1 MDKSK
6 SYMTKLFNNDCFPNS
21 WLYNIPLDLSSFINK
36 NNSFI
41 ESEND
46 LSENENIADKY
57 IVKFLPKN
65 LISILFEDDSEL
77 TTEESFSNNIN
88 NYYNLDKNLESQS
101 QNENKTL
108 NLMKK
113 KKEEEKVCSNLNS
126 INNFHININNP
137 RINFVNIYYPFSFN
151 LVYNYFPNDVSQK
164 KFNSNS
170 YLNNSSKSNSKYINN
185 SLINNNVCSNVDNY
199 NFISNSANC
208 INYSKEKVDIQINNN
223 NFNNINNTPQKE
235 DPKEI
240 KKSKKKKKKKKKI
253 NDNYTIEVFGRRGWI
268 CENCNNFNYES
279 RKTCN
284 RCKIV
289 KTPIKKSILFDENG
303 INILNNIFNGNN
315 KKEWNCPKC
324 GNINYSFRI
333 ICNRCQVPKE
343 INIENNEE

>member
-21 WLYNIPLDLSSFINK
+21 WLYNIPLDLSSVNGR
-36 NNSFI
+36 NNS
-41 ESEND
+41 SND
-46 LSENENIADKY
+46 NNLSENENIADKY

-88 NYYNLDKNLESQS
+88 NYYNLEKKLESQS

-113 KKEEEKVCSNLNS
+113 EKEEEKVSSNLNS

-170 YLNNSSKSNSKYINN
+170 ILNNSSNSNSSYINN
-185 SLINNNVCSNVDNY
+185 SSLIN
-199 NFISNSANC
+199 INC
-208 INYSKEKVDIQINNN
+208 VNYSKEKVDIQIKNN
-223 NFNNINNTPQKE
+223 NFN
-235 DPKEI
+235 
-240 KKSKKKKKKKKKI
+240 
-253 NDNYTIEVFGRRGWI
+253 
-268 CENCNNFNYES
+268 
-279 RKTCN
+279 
-284 RCKIV
+284 
-289 KTPIKKSILFDENG
+289 
-303 INILNNIFNGNN
+303 IF
-315 KKEWNCPKC
+315 
-324 GNINYSFRI
+324 IFYIF
-333 ICNRCQVPKE
+333 
-343 INIENNEE
+343 